1 MIETEETRIV
11 WQNKLSKFASILNRK
26 MLLKPWQREER
37 AMINGI
43 ILFILQDNVS
53 NFQEAI
59 A

>member
-1 MIETEETRIV
+1 
-11 WQNKLSKFASILNRK
+11 

-37 AMINGI
+37 AMINGTI
-43 ILFILQDNVS
+43 LFILQRQREERAMINGTILFILQDNVS